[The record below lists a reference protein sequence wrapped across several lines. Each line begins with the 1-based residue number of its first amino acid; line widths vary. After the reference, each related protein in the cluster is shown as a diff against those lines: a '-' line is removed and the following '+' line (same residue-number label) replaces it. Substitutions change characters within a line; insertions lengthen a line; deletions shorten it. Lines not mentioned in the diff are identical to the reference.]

1 MAAALFCGI
10 AERLGGAECCRMYSC
25 WAFNQDVVN
34 NHVSDLRHF
43 CAATA
48 FFRAAFF
55 SCIAAQ
61 NIATMN
67 SGTFFVLQVDL
78 GMYKYIYIYN
88 IINGLHVHIYIY
100 IYIYID
106 HLIAGRYGGSS

>member
-1 MAAALFCGI
+1 MAAALFCGR

-34 NHVSDLRHF
+34 NHVSDLRYF

-48 FFRAAFF
+48 FFSVPRFV

-78 GMYKYIYIYN
+78 GMYVYIYI
-88 IINGLHVHIYIY
+88 
-100 IYIYID
+100 
-106 HLIAGRYGGSS
+106 